1 MLSMT
6 RCSGSEM
13 ELCSYN
19 DIPRYGWAY
28 GDTISFATDILSDSV
43 TTGHLIVALRHTNSY
58 PFSNIWLEVTHSGS
72 DNIPRRDT
80 INCTLADIYGRWQG
94 QGFGASYQY
103 ADTIPARMEIKRGNP
118 LTIRHIMRVDTLRD
132 IEHLGIMLV
141 P

>member
-6 RCSGSEM
+6 RCAGSEM

-58 PFSNIWLEVTHSGS
+58 PFSNIWLEVTHSG
-72 DNIPRRDT
+72 
-80 INCTLADIYGRWQG
+80 TLADIYGRWQG